1 MTQLL
6 IAGVEVTLPQNFS
19 VTVKREN
26 SFFTKNGEYT
36 YDCTLRLDNPTNR
49 TLYGFLQRLNKT
61 DQLDTKRTAV
71 LIADG
76 HVYARGTEIITRWTQ
91 ESVTIQIVSGES
103 ELNYVIGSDKLI
115 EDLDLGSINPTSDLH
130 CWYEDGMAKWY
141 DGAIPVYSEN
151 DWDNGFCF
159 PPIRTKAGR
168 LLNFWNYTTE
178 VENDAE
184 YEDDNDN
191 NNNYHTLTY
200 CANLAP
206 QPYLCYLLES
216 ILYALGYN
224 QYEPP
229 VNQLKSSSFGNLF
242 IVNTITT
249 LSYSKMLPGWTV
261 SEFLEEVEK
270 LTSCVFV
277 VDNLNM
283 KCDILLKNEY
293 YLDSQAFTVRNVIDE
308 YEVDHLD
315 DEGRTAEWSA
325 SDVSYDIP
333 DHHWA
338 GLMKLPEGV
347 KDTATINEYVDLQTL
362 IEAAGGIDYKSSII
376 LKDTSTGR
384 MYIKMVRFEEWA
396 SGTEENLYLLEVDQF
411 CNLDRENNESTLE
424 LKITPAPM
432 RYSKAG
438 NDTVEIV
445 DFSDEKASS
454 ESQSQEENE
463 DETYEDV
470 IRGYSEEKSDKT
482 DLYCAFHNGAFQDR
496 TNYKIPVAYT
506 DAYHAIVQGSLR
518 LASAGGYPPAVV
530 DLIGET
536 PSGSLRLKDIDT
548 ELFTS
553 GFVIDTSRPTT
564 FETYDPNKIDPR
576 QVYVIKNR
584 RFVCRDIEE
593 VITSSGRQKKWKA
606 TFFPISITDTTL
618 ESRWILTDGVWDDG
632 GVWLDDGRWNDNPQ

>member
-1 MTQLL
+1 
-6 IAGVEVTLPQNFS
+6 
-19 VTVKREN
+19 
-26 SFFTKNGEYT
+26 
-36 YDCTLRLDNPTNR
+36 
-49 TLYGFLQRLNKT
+49 
-61 DQLDTKRTAV
+61 
-71 LIADG
+71 
-76 HVYARGTEIITRWTQ
+76 
-91 ESVTIQIVSGES
+91 
-103 ELNYVIGSDKLI
+103 
-115 EDLDLGSINPTSDLH
+115 
-130 CWYEDGMAKWY
+130 
-141 DGAIPVYSEN
+141 
-151 DWDNGFCF
+151 
-159 PPIRTKAGR
+159 
-168 LLNFWNYTTE
+168 
-178 VENDAE
+178 
-184 YEDDNDN
+184 
-191 NNNYHTLTY
+191 
-200 CANLAP
+200 
-206 QPYLCYLLES
+206 
-216 ILYALGYN
+216 
-224 QYEPP
+224 
-229 VNQLKSSSFGNLF
+229 
-242 IVNTITT
+242 
-249 LSYSKMLPGWTV
+249 
-261 SEFLEEVEK
+261 
-270 LTSCVFV
+270 
-277 VDNLNM
+277 
-283 KCDILLKNEY
+283 
-293 YLDSQAFTVRNVIDE
+293 LDSQAFTVRNVIDE

-315 DEGRTAEWSA
+315 DESRTAEWSA

-362 IEAAGGIDYKSSII
+362 IEAAGEIDYKSSII

-384 MYIKMVRFEEWA
+384 TYIKMVRFEEWA

-454 ESQSQEENE
+454 ESRSQEENE
-463 DETYEDV
+463 DETYEDM

-482 DLYCAFHNGAFQDR
+482 DLYCAFHNGAFQNR

-518 LASAGGYPPAVV
+518 LTSAGGYPPAVV

-632 GVWLDDGRWNDNPQ
+632 GAWLDDGRWNDNPQ